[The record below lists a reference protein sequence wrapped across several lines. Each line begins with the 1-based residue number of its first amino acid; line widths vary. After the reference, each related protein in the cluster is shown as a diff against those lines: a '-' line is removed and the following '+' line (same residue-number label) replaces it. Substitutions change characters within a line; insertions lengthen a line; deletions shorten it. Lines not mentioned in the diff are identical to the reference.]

1 MDTTRWKSILVPRD
15 MYEEVKFMAK
25 DEGRTISGHLR
36 MIFEDHKDRRQKN
49 AVSEGGG
56 GDTQKARTEY
66 LPQVSG
72 STGSS

>member
-1 MDTTRWKSILVPRD
+1 

-25 DEGRTISGHLR
+25 DEGRTISGQLR

>member
-1 MDTTRWKSILVPRD
+1 

-25 DEGRTISGHLR
+25 DEGRTISGQLR

-49 AVSEGGG
+49 VVSEGGG
-56 GDTQKARTEY
+56 GDTQKARAEY

>member
-25 DEGRTISGHLR
+25 DEGRTISGQLR
-36 MIFEDHKDRRQKN
+36 MIFEHHKDRKRSD
-49 AVSEGGG
+49 AVSDAGG
-56 GDTQKARTEY
+56 GDTQKARAEY

>member
-25 DEGRTISGHLR
+25 DEGRTISGQLR

-49 AVSEGGG
+49 AVSEGGR
-56 GDTQKARTEY
+56 GDTQKARAEY